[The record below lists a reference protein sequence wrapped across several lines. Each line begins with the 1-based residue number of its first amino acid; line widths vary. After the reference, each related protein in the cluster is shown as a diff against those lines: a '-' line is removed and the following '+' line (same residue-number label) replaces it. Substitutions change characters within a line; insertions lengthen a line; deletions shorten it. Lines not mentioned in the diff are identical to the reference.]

1 MCLSL
6 TAIRTLYLAKDTD
19 CYIAFL
25 FLPTRTSYHP
35 SRILWSA
42 RRRQAGYE
50 SLGPATVYHRGTTE
64 PSRSRHEK
72 PYNRRKKRPA
82 VLHKEHHDESDVQPR
97 SRKINQATLGRVVRD
112 LGAYQDSFQP
122 SVSLKVLLCCDI
134 AGRVSQTDDDA
145 LYNEDHLV

>member
-6 TAIRTLYLAKDTD
+6 TAIRILCLAKDTD
-19 CYIAFL
+19 CYIGFL

-50 SLGPATVYHRGTTE
+50 SLGPATVYHRGTTG

-82 VLHKEHHDESDVQPR
+82 VLYNEHHDESDIRPR
-97 SRKINQATLGRVVRD
+97 SRKINQATLGRVVRGPRGISGF
-112 LGAYQDSFQP
+112 LSAFG
-122 SVSLKVLLCCDI
+122 I
-134 AGRVSQTDDDA
+134 AGGAVVPRYRRGSV
-145 LYNEDHLV
+145 LNG

>member
-6 TAIRTLYLAKDTD
+6 TAIRILCLAKDTD
-19 CYIAFL
+19 CYIGFL

-50 SLGPATVYHRGTTE
+50 SLGPATVYHRGTTG

-72 PYNRRKKRPA
+72 PYKRRKKRPA
-82 VLHKEHHDESDVQPR
+82 VLYNEHHDESDIRPR
-97 SRKINQATLGRVVRD
+97 SRKINQATLGRVLRASGYIGIPFS
-112 LGAYQDSFQP
+112 LRCRWRCCCAAISP
-122 SVSLKVLLCCDI
+122 SECPK
-134 AGRVSQTDDDA
+134 RMTM
-145 LYNEDHLV
+145 LYTTRTT